1 MIGYNVIANYI
12 IIAIDQSY
20 SLLAIVVT
28 CNRMI
33 YLYTTYGIIESSP
46 LDLLAPTSQGSDMIM
61 VTGYGC
67 QVGGF
72 MPLGNNGESCQSLSY
87 IHMAS

>member
-33 YLYTTYGIIESSP
+33 VATTYDIVRVKP
-46 LDLLAPTSQGSDMIM
+46 TLLAPTSQDSDMIM